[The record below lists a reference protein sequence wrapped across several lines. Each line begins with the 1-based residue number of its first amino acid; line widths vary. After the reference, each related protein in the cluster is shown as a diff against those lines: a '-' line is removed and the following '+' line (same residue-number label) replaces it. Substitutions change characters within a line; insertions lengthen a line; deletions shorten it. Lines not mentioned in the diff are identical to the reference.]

1 MTSIITTTNLSK
13 SFTSFGTKDGKKLP
27 ERTRVTA
34 VDQVSFELQPGDAV
48 GYIGANGAGKS
59 TTIKMLLGI
68 LKPSS
73 GSVETF
79 GMEPMKN
86 RKAIARRTGVV
97 FGQRSQLW
105 WDLPVKESF
114 RILAAIH
121 RLNSADSKPRIEQLR
136 EALDIGDFW
145 DSPVRKL
152 SLGQRMRAEIAA
164 ALVHRPELLVL
175 DEPTIGLD
183 VLSKQQLR
191 DFLNE
196 ERQQS
201 GTTLLLTTHDLG
213 DIQQLCDRVLLVDQG
228 SLAFDGTLA
237 TLSETTGARRILRVD
252 YNQPGVDVTGIPHTT
267 VELASPD
274 SPRVEVSFTDKTTAG
289 AVTQEL
295 FNRGDVKDLAIME
308 PDIEDVVRQVYQ
320 K

>member
-1 MTSIITTTNLSK
+1 MDAVIHTENLSK
-13 SFTSFGTKDGKKLP
+13 SYTSFGKREGKKLP
-27 ERTRVTA
+27 TRTVKTA
-34 VDQVSFELQPGDAV
+34 VDEVSFQLTPGEAV

-68 LKPSS
+68 LKPS
-73 GSVETF
+73 GGQVRTF
-79 GMEPMKN
+79 GMEPMKH

-105 WDLPVKESF
+105 WDLPVRDSF

-121 RLNSADSKPRIEQLR
+121 RIPSTHSSERISQLR

-152 SLGQRMRAEIAA
+152 SLGQRMRAEIGA

-191 DFLNE
+191 DFLIA
-196 ERQQS
+196 ERAES

-213 DIQQLCDRVLLVDQG
+213 DIQQLCDRVLLVDEG
-228 SLAFDGTLA
+228 KLAFDGTLDA
-237 TLSETTGARRILRVD
+237 LSETTGSRRVLRVD
-252 YNQPGVDVTGIPHTT
+252 YAQAGVDVTGIPHTT
-267 VELASPD
+267 VEAASPE
-274 SPRVEVSFTDKTTAG
+274 SPRVELSFTGQTTAG
-289 AVTQEL
+289 LVAQEL
-295 FNRGDVKDLAIME
+295 FTRGEVQDLTIVE

-320 K
+320 S